1 MLEKWMQL
9 KALERQIK
17 DERVALEEHIF
28 MKYGNALQKEHNTIR
43 DGEYK
48 ITIKINEK
56 LKVVKGVVP
65 PAYAHDIYVQ
75 KVDEKKLK
83 KYADENWVERVMNKP
98 SIEVVREV

>member
-9 KALERQIK
+9 KAKERQIR
-17 DERVALEEHIF
+17 DERVALEERIF
-28 MKYGNALQKEHNTIR
+28 MKYENALQKQYNTIR

-56 LKVVKGVVP
+56 LKVVKGAIP
-65 PAYAHDIYVQ
+65 PAYANDIYVQ
-75 KVDEKKLK
+75 KVDEKKLE

-98 SIEVVREV
+98 TIEVVREV

>member
-1 MLEKWMQL
+1 MLERWMQL

-17 DERVALEEHIF
+17 DERVALEESIF

-56 LKVVKGVVP
+56 LKVVKGITP

-75 KVDEKKLK
+75 KVDEKKLE
-83 KYADENWVERVMNKP
+83 KYADENWVEKVMNKP
-98 SIEVVREV
+98 SIDIVKEV